1 MMILENLELSFA
13 SGLDLSVRHFG
24 VSESISGL
32 FDVSVVAVSR
42 IDDVDFDAVVG
53 QGASFRINGGVLGGA
68 AQSRAWTGIC
78 SQFEQVQGEETGLST
93 YHLRLVPHLWLAT
106 QRQNNRI
113 YQHLSIPEIVEKL
126 LAEWQITPSLK
137 IDKGQYPRF
146 EYRVQYAE
154 TDYAFV
160 SRLLEEAGIS
170 FFFEFDAE
178 SGQSQLVLSD
188 RPQAAEHRPG
198 GAMTFHDQ
206 PQAEARQEF
215 LTRITV
221 AQRVRQGAYTVRDFD
236 FQRRPDFELFGKS
249 AAGRAPEDK
258 LEHYQYEPGAFL
270 VEGTSGGDVSAA
282 GAARHDEKEGAAL
295 AARALEGER
304 KSRVVVGFESS
315 ALTLS
320 PGTIFSV
327 AGHPHPVFG
336 EGRTLLVTEL
346 SLSGAPGAEWS
357 VSGRAALATEPFRPA
372 RKTPR
377 PRITGVQS
385 AVVVGPEGQEIH
397 TDDFGRVRVQF
408 HWDREGQMD
417 DKSSC
422 WIRVSQGWAGG
433 GYGMMTI
440 PRIGQEVTVGFLEGN
455 PDQPLIIGRVFNNTT
470 RVPYALPR
478 NQTRSGWKTS
488 STPSSDGFNEIS
500 FEDQKGAELIS
511 IQAQRDLTKLVK
523 MDEVERTG
531 GSRTITVGRSRKAT
545 VGGMDSTVVGT
556 RHEVVVKGEGGG
568 GGAPTSLTM
577 SDKKIVYTTGQ
588 ASLTF
593 DGPDVALEA
602 EGNITITARSGDV
615 IIKGG
620 PNVKINCD

>member
-1 MMILENLELSFA
+1 MILDNLELSFA

-24 VSESISGL
+24 VSEAISGL
-32 FDVSVVAVSR
+32 FDVSVVALSR

-53 QGASFRINGGVLGGA
+53 QGASFRINGGSLGA
-68 AQSRAWTGIC
+68 MPQARAWTGIC

-93 YHLRLVPHLWLAT
+93 YHLRIVPHLWLAT

-113 YQHLSIPEIVEKL
+113 FQHVSIPEIVEKL
-126 LAEWQITPSLK
+126 LAEWQITPVSK

-154 TDYAFV
+154 TDYAFL

-170 FFFEFDAE
+170 FFFEFDGE
-178 SGQSQLVLSD
+178 KGQSQLVLSD

-198 GAMTFHDQ
+198 GPMIFHDQ
-206 PQAEARQEF
+206 PPREARVEY
-215 LTRITV
+215 LTRLTV
-221 AQRVRQGAYTVRDFD
+221 AQRVRQGAHTIRDFD
-236 FQRRPDFELFGKS
+236 FQRRPDFELFGK
-249 AAGRAPEDK
+249 AAGGRAPEDR

-270 VEGTSGGDVSAA
+270 VEGTAAGDVAAA
-282 GAARHDEKEGAAL
+282 GASRHDEKEGAAL
-295 AARALEGER
+295 ASRGLEGER
-304 KSRVVVGFESS
+304 KSRVTVGFESS
-315 ALTLS
+315 ALTLA

-327 AGHPHPVFG
+327 ASHPHPLFG
-336 EGRTLLVTEL
+336 AGKNLLVTEL
-346 SLSGAPGAEWS
+346 ALSGAPGAEWS
-357 VSGRAALATEPFRPA
+357 VSGRAAQATEPFRPA

-377 PRITGVQS
+377 PKITGVQS
-385 AVVVGPEGQEIH
+385 AVVVGPEGAEIH
-397 TDDFGRVRVQF
+397 TDEYGRVRVQF
-408 HWDREGQMD
+408 HWDREGQMNE
-417 DKSSC
+417 KSSC

-440 PRIGQEVTVGFLEGN
+440 PRVGQEVTVGFLEGN

-470 RVPYALPR
+470 RVPYALPK

-488 STPSSDGFNEIS
+488 STPSSDGFNEIML
-500 FEDQKGAELIS
+500 EDQKGAELIS

-531 GSRTITVGRSRKAT
+531 GSRTISVGRSRKAT
-545 VGGMDSTVVGT
+545 IGGMDSTVVGQ
-556 RHEVVVKGEGGG
+556 RHEVVIKAEGGGG